1 MQVAETRHRVTYM
14 DQDSECCETM
24 RRRVARFSF
33 IVLAALAVCVSMHFL
48 FCMKRDVIVLL
59 KDPSIGEVLVL
70 GESEDRFEE
79 WRIFL
84 CWRKENCYWLEY
96 PLANEVP
103 VWKNVEIAAYD
114 NQVAIYHDGKL
125 FGCLDTESGSFK
137 YEQYKYL
144 KSLPRPSSII
154 LTDDPF
160 ERTHC
165 IFPESDNW
173 TSFWPRVLC
182 PSHSNRQ

>member
-1 MQVAETRHRVTYM
+1 M
-14 DQDSECCETM
+14 DHGSGCCELM
-24 RRRVARFSF
+24 RVVTRFGF
-33 IVLAALAVCVSMHFL
+33 ILLAAFSICVSMHFL
-48 FCMKRDVIVLL
+48 FRTKRDIIAHLN
-59 KDPSIGEVLVL
+59 DQDIGEVLVL

-84 CWRKENCYWLEY
+84 CWRKDTCCWLQY

-103 VWKNVEIAAYD
+103 IWKNVDITVND
-114 NQVAIYHDGKL
+114 KQVAIYRDEKL
-125 FGCLDTESGSFK
+125 FGYLDIENGSFK
-137 YEQYKYL
+137 YEQYRHL

-160 ERTHC
+160 ERAHR

-173 TSFWPRVLC
+173 TSFWPKCIFPEHLLNN
-182 PSHSNRQ
+182 NR